1 MRKVDLFAGGGLL
14 AFVAVM
20 VFVIIPGENS
30 GGIWHGLS
38 PYFYPMVMLAGIAL
52 GSVGLVVQAVTK
64 PRMYVDQPNPITWS
78 ELGFFLLI
86 SAVIFVGVLIIHRFG
101 TWVGGPLLIA
111 ATMIFMGEL
120 RATRIV
126 IVSLSTVALTHFIV
140 AYALQIPLP

>member
-1 MRKVDLFAGGGLL
+1 MRKVDVFAGVGLL

-20 VFVIIPGENS
+20 VFIVIPRENS

-52 GSVGLVVQAVTK
+52 GSVGLLVQALTK
-64 PRMYVDQPNPITWS
+64 PKMYDDQPNPFTWA

-86 SAVIFVGVLIIHRFG
+86 SAVIFAGVLIIHRFG
-101 TWVGGPLLIA
+101 MWVGGPLLIA

-120 RATRIV
+120 RPVRIALV
-126 IVSLSTVALTHFIV
+126 ALPTVGLTHFLV